1 MNSSPLR
8 FWSSWLQAAAGV
20 VMALSAVLLLA
31 PSLGLAIFSAV
42 YFSQPEFP
50 ISVPAPAAAYIRFM
64 HGVLGA
70 VMLGW
75 MTAVLALARR
85 PFVAGK
91 RCAWN
96 TIAVSVG
103 MWFLIDTSHSIWHSV
118 WGNVGLNLVTT
129 VLFAVPLI
137 AARKHFTADQHR
149 D

>member
-20 VMALSAVLLLA
+20 VITLSAVLLLA

-75 MTAVLALARR
+75 MASVLTLVRG
-85 PFVAGK
+85 PFLAGK

-96 TIAVSVG
+96 AVAVSLSV
-103 MWFLIDTSHSIWHSV
+103 WFLTDTGHSIWHSV
-118 WGNVGLNLVTT
+118 WGNVALNLVTAA
-129 VLFAVPLI
+129 LFAVLLI
-137 AARKHFTADQHR
+137 GSSKHLR
-149 D
+149 